1 MNRALVFTLKVS
13 VFIALFIII
22 FYAIDWRDSYSV
34 LNTEGEVILR
44 VEGTILGEWK
54 DKNVRFVPNDTTT
67 TEIIKKGVANDG
79 KQIIISPGLPTYLK
93 NLDLL
98 LFSLGALC
106 FVTSIIILNMRWWW
120 LLRANMFNVSV
131 LEVQKLAWIGF
142 FFNNVIPGSTGGDVV
157 KAVYIARRLSTDKV
171 PALVSVFVD
180 RIMGLLSL
188 FFLACLASL
197 MALNDFPQ
205 IAITVWLLSLG
216 AVLFCTFLISANL
229 RKLIRID
236 HAINRLPARIS
247 KIVLE
252 IDRSVLY
259 YRQHLRGISLWILAS
274 PITYSLFI
282 TSFWLMDKSLGIGLT
297 ILEYCF
303 VVPIATVIQGI
314 PIAPA
319 GWGIGEA
326 VYGTLIGKVGA
337 LMQPTIEGAE
347 QIWRTRG
354 VTLSVLHRTHVVA
367 WSLIGGIFFLIYRSR
382 NQNRN
387 PR

>member
-1 MNRALVFTLKVS
+1 MNRTLVFTLKMS

-22 FYAIDWRDSYSV
+22 FYAIDWRDSYSI
-34 LNTEGEVILR
+34 LNPEGEVILR
-44 VEGTILGEWK
+44 VEGAILGEWK
-54 DKNVRFVPNDTTT
+54 DKDVRFVPNKATTA
-67 TEIIKKGVANDG
+67 EIIRKGGTNDG
-79 KQIIISPGLPTYLK
+79 KQIIISPSLPTYLK

-98 LFSLGALC
+98 LFSLGAFC

-120 LLRANMFNVSV
+120 LLRANMFNVGV

-157 KAVYIARRLSTDKV
+157 KAVYIAKRFSTDKV
-171 PALVSVFVD
+171 SALVSVFVD
-180 RIMGLLSL
+180 RIVGLLSL
-188 FFLACLASL
+188 LFLACLASL
-197 MALNDFPQ
+197 MAVDDFPQ

-216 AVLFCTFLISANL
+216 AALFGACLISANL

-236 HAINRLPARIS
+236 HVINRLPGRIAR
-247 KIVLE
+247 VLLE
-252 IDRSVLY
+252 IDRSVLH
-259 YRQHLRGISLWILAS
+259 YRQHLRGISVWIFAS

-282 TSFWLMDKSLGIGLT
+282 ASFWLMDKSLGIGLS

-319 GWGIGEA
+319 GWGIGDA
-326 VYGTLIGKVGA
+326 VYGYLIGTFGA
-337 LMQPTIEGAE
+337 ATLPGVPEAE

-354 VTLSVLHRTHVVA
+354 IALSVLHRTHVVA
-367 WSLIGGIFFLIYRSR
+367 WSLLGGILFLIGRFSTAKK
-382 NQNRN
+382 Q
-387 PR
+387 